1 MKTITT
7 LLITSALIIIT
18 PSTSAQSE
26 TAGNSHFDYATVVKS
41 EPVYRTITVTEEEQH
56 CYKQEVVYQQPI
68 PKKSGNPLVG
78 GILGAAVGH
87 ALGHRSKHRKGATIA
102 GAFVGASIASSNA
115 SANNRTIRETRRIEN
130 RCKMIPISW
139 EEERLVGYN
148 VIYKYNG
155 IRFETRM
162 PYKPN
167 NRFKIKVNL
176 TPVTAYS
183 DDLG

>member
-7 LLITSALIIIT
+7 LLITSVLT
-18 PSTSAQSE
+18 MTTQSTSAQSDP
-26 TAGNSHFDYATVVKS
+26 AGNSHFDYATVVKS
-41 EPVYRTITVTEEEQH
+41 EPVYRTITVTEEEQQ
-56 CYKQEVVYQQPI
+56 CYEQEVVYRQPLS
-68 PKKSGNPLVG
+68 KKSGNPLIG

-102 GAFVGASIASSNA
+102 GAFVGASIASGNGA
-115 SANNRTIRETRRIEN
+115 ANNNSVRETRRIEN

-139 EEERLVGYN
+139 EEERLVGYD

-155 IRFETRM
+155 KRFETRM
-162 PYKPN
+162 PFKPN
-167 NRFKIKVNL
+167 NRLKIRVNL

-183 DDLG
+183 DELG